1 MENLYKMNSKNKY
14 LILFALLLISSNLYS
29 QKSMKI
35 EDAIAIGLKNN
46 YDIQLGKI
54 DVNISKTNNTAGNAG
69 MNPNI
74 NLNVIPTYTLYNTH
88 LEYSNGNISDNS
100 ANGTFALTSGVG
112 LNWTVFDG
120 FKMFVTKERLNEIEK
135 LGELSYQNTI
145 QNAVANITTAFYDII
160 RQKQI
165 LKNIQE
171 IKSLAKER
179 LIINETR
186 FSSGL
191 SAKTDLLQTQIDYN
205 THCENELLQENTIK
219 EAKRNLLELINF
231 NEQDIEIDGEFVFS
245 EIDSVASE
253 KAVLENN
260 YQLSIL
266 QKQMEIAK
274 LSVKETEAL
283 DLPTISLNA
292 GYNFNITQTSTGLV
306 NYNRG
311 TGPQIGA
318 VLTYP
323 IYLGGNITRQQ
334 DIANLNYISYKLE
347 YDQIKAKL
355 KNDFANALANYN
367 TQKKLLKIEAETK
380 LFAKENLF
388 LSIERLKLSQT
399 TSLELRDAQLMYEN
413 SLTRFSNI
421 GYNLKAVETK
431 LKLLMGKLQ

>member
-1 MENLYKMNSKNKY
+1 MNSKNKY

-74 NLNVIPTYTLYNTH
+74 NLNVIPSYTLYNTH

-100 ANGTFALTSGVG
+100 ANGTFALTSGFG

-274 LSVKETEAL
+274 LSMKETEAL

-306 NYNRG
+306 NYTRG

-367 TQKKLLKIEAETK
+367 TQKKLLKIEEETK